1 MRSGRA
7 PQGDQAAC
15 AGLLEIAS
23 VDNARRV
30 EWRKVPDPAGRLTPT
45 RRQVG
50 GATAFKRGEGIWHD
64 DGSVYV
70 ATTGDSR
77 VHAYD
82 ISRQRFRNVYDGLAS
97 PDAPLLRVDALTAN
111 RAGEVFVCED
121 LNADEIDIG
130 VIDRGSR
137 VSPFLSVTGK
147 EHVGSELTGVTFE
160 ATGGRM
166 YFSSQRAGGTGDADE
181 PGPGMIYEVSGPF
194 RGRL

>member
-1 MRSGRA
+1 
-7 PQGDQAAC
+7 
-15 AGLLEIAS
+15 
-23 VDNARRV
+23 
-30 EWRKVPDPAGRLTPT
+30 VPDPAGRLTPT

-50 GATAFKRGEGIWHD
+50 GATAFKRGEGIWDD

-111 RAGEVFVCED
+111 RAGKVFVCED

-130 VIDRGSR
+130 VIDPRVAGLAVPLGHGQGARGLGADGCHLR
-137 VSPFLSVTGK
+137 PHGWP
-147 EHVGSELTGVTFE
+147 HVLLL
-160 ATGGRM
+160 AARRRHRRRR
-166 YFSSQRAGGTGDADE
+166 RARPGDDL
-181 PGPGMIYEVSGPF
+181 EVSGSF
-194 RGRL
+194 RGRV